1 MKILATVLLGPGA
14 EASVGDAIDS
24 VKGCVDGFLLIDS
37 GGGKAALDAA
47 SARAKY
53 PIHGCSFRWDGDY
66 GAARQFAFEKARNAG
81 ATHALT
87 LDPDER
93 LLDTETLRPIVE
105 AHPDT
110 EVFIAQDR
118 DALYFKERI
127 LKCSADLRW
136 QGRVCEFLLG
146 MTRPQLKLRSK
157 FWELP
162 KDQAGYHRRFERGVI
177 ECRRMIA
184 EGDDRFRWRR
194 HLGTC
199 LMGIGQREEAIAEY
213 RKALELAQ
221 ADEETAW
228 VQYLLLEQLVMDQKY
243 DQALREASVALAKHC
258 GFLLEFGWIIAYCEL
273 QAGNYQ
279 NASRWAQMALQWPED
294 KTRVSFRGLNAKKGC
309 QDILA
314 FVHTPR
320 SREEA
325 PFELEDFHRR
335 KAYLPNFRRL
345 GKALVETLQPRNHLD
360 LGAGAGLLVEAM
372 TDAGC
377 ESWGVELAETARAAT
392 REDIRERIT
401 FGCGIE
407 GWPNNTAG
415 HELVSCVEVLEHIP
429 AEQADQAID
438 AICAASSRFV
448 YFSAAA
454 PGQPG
459 KGHVNCQ
466 PKDYWREKFEARGFQ
481 LHAGFTD
488 SFVQKVRD
496 LQPCWWL
503 PRNAMIFQRAKAA

>member
-14 EASVGDAIDS
+14 EDAVADAITS
-24 VKGCVDGFLLIDS
+24 VKGCVDGFVLIDS
-37 GGGKAALDAA
+37 GGGPRALDAA
-47 SARAKY
+47 VQAASPMEMLLTSY
-53 PIHGCSFRWDGDY
+53 RWEGDY
-66 GAARQFAFEKARNAG
+66 GAARQFAFESARAFG

-93 LLDTETLRPIVE
+93 LADTETIRPIVE
-105 AHPDT
+105 AHPET

-118 DALYFKERI
+118 DAHYFKERI

-146 MTRPQLKLRSK
+146 MTRPQVKLRGK
-157 FWELP
+157 FWELK
-162 KDQAGYHRRFERGVI
+162 KDEAGYVRRFERGVT

-199 LMGIGQREEAIAEY
+199 LMGLGHREEAIAEY

-221 ADEETAW
+221 ADEDAAW
-228 VQYLLLEQLVMDQKY
+228 MKYLLIEQLVMDQQY
-243 DQALREASVALAKHC
+243 DQALHQAAVALAKHC
-258 GFLLEFGWIIAYCEL
+258 GFMLEFGWIIAYCEL

-294 KTRVSFRGLNAKKGC
+294 KTRVSFRGLNARKGC
-309 QDILA
+309 QDVLD
-314 FVHTPR
+314 FVHRPR
-320 SREEA
+320 SQEEA

-345 GKALVETLQPRNHLD
+345 GKALVDVLQPSSHLD
-360 LGAGAGLLVEAM
+360 LGAGAGLLVEAVL
-372 TDAGC
+372 DAGC
-377 ESWGVELAETARAAT
+377 ASAGIELAETARAAT
-392 REDIRERIT
+392 REDVRPYMR
-401 FGCGIE
+401 FGAGIDA
-407 GWPNNTAG
+407 WPAA
-415 HELVSCVEVLEHIP
+415 EPRDLVSCVEVLEHVP
-429 AEQADQAID
+429 PEQADSAVD
-438 AICAASSRFV
+438 AICSASSRWV

-466 PKDYWREKFEARGFQ
+466 PKEYWREKFEARGFR
-481 LHAGFTD
+481 LAEAETD
-488 SFVQKVRD
+488 AFVQKVRD

-503 PRNAMIFQRAKAA
+503 PRNAMIFQRAA